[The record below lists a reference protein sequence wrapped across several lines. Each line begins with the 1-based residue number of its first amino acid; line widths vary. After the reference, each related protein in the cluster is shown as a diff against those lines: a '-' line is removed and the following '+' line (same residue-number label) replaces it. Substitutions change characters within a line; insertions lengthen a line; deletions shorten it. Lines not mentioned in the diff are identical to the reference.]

1 MKKTA
6 VLFLA
11 LILGAAGF
19 YTARE
24 HRFQTRAEQEIRP
37 LLSDKFPAEFTNAL
51 IDLNVAAQ
59 KAARRTHLTFAQNPP
74 AAFAGL
80 SDDFLNFVIN
90 AAIKTY
96 GDAPDGALTISQA
109 ENGFYAAAFDDE
121 NGTIVI
127 AFRGSNEMGDMPS
140 DWQIMTENLPDQF
153 TQADAF
159 YRELAQKYPQKRFVL
174 TGHSLGGSL
183 AQLVGAKH
191 PETLALACNP
201 AGTKTAA
208 AKSGFQTDGASVYNL
223 VTRGDSFANALE
235 HVGVNRQIGVKKDAN
250 GIPLPPHS
258 ILNCLSPFAD

>member
-19 YTARE
+19 YAARE

-74 AAFAGL
+74 AAFEAF
-80 SDDFLNFVIN
+80 SDDFFNFVIES
-90 AAIKTY
+90 AIKTY
-96 GDAPDGALTISQA
+96 GDAPDGALTTSQA

-127 AFRGSNEMGDMPS
+127 AFRGSNEMDDMPS

-153 TQADAF
+153 TQANAF
-159 YRELAQKYPQKRFVL
+159 YRELAQKYPEKRFVL

-183 AQLVGAKH
+183 AQLVGAKNH
-191 PETLALACNP
+191 ETLALPCNP
-201 AGTKTAA
+201 AGTKAA
-208 AKSGFQTDGASVYNL
+208 ADKSGFQTDGASVYNL

-235 HVGVNRQIGVKKDAN
+235 HVGANRLIGAKKDAN
-250 GIPLPPHS
+250 GAPLPPHS
-258 ILNCLSPFAD
+258 ILNCLLPHAD